1 MSFLKVINIQNPSA
15 PNVAMSF
22 NTVGNVGIGSANP
35 AFTLDVAGAV
45 RSTSNVVTVNA
56 VLSGALYWSDGSS
69 MTSAGNGFSVFD
81 YTGDGVTTS
90 FSTGN
95 YQGVTIGTNVY
106 IQGVYQRKNQYSWV
120 GSNIIFTTPPPP
132 GTAIEI
138 VLVNNV
144 NSMSVPAN
152 GSVAPVALSSG
163 GPSWDP
169 QGNVTVGSNLVV
181 GGSGGSW
188 IAGKLGIGTSAAGTW
203 TTTTSS
209 NIVVWGNV
217 VIANTATTGS
227 GVIFPDGTRQTTA
240 AAVFLSSGVAGT
252 IQFAGASNSFTGDG
266 SNFFWDN
273 SNKRLGIGTAL
284 PIGNISIVN
293 PLNTGTASDN
303 ASLYVSAPNRSAY
316 LQLDA
321 LTSGSVVWSKALT
334 EAGRIYYDNTSN
346 YMAFGVNG
354 TAYPASERMRITST
368 GNVGIGTTV
377 TTVYDG
383 QASGRPLVA
392 VAASSSTTAGAST
405 AALAVFNTDQTAENF
420 AQINFGGLTPNSTN
434 LYSSAII
441 AASVGPRV
449 SGQYP
454 TGNLIFMTSTTIN
467 FAPTEKLRITSQGN
481 VGIGS
486 STPVQLL
493 DVAGNVN
500 VAGTVIMGSS
510 FLRNRI
516 INGGMQLWQR
526 GTTYSA
532 PVNANNTFIA
542 DRWAFVTVNPM
553 AAAQSASVP
562 TTAGSL
568 FPYSLQVQRP
578 FAGTSTSPI
587 YVYQTVESANMYDLA
602 GQTVTLSFWAKA
614 GANFSAAGSLLSVG
628 INTGTVA
635 DQGGSGAALGSWLG
649 AASPL
654 ATTQAITTTW
664 TRYTFTA
671 TLASNVLELA
681 TVFYFTPSGTA
692 GADDSFYITGVQLEA
707 GSARTTF
714 ERRLYGQ
721 ELALCQRYYEK
732 SYDTTVNPG
741 SVTSTNAFSLIVS
754 SSLVRYPAFFKV
766 TKRIVNGTITFYSTT
781 GASGNIRNNSASSD
795 LAVTTVTGSNNG
807 YASSNGGTTN
817 NEYIGQWT
825 VDAEL

>member
-1 MSFLKVINIQNPSA
+1 ML
-15 PNVAMSF
+15 
-22 NTVGNVGIGSANP
+22 
-35 AFTLDVAGAV
+35 
-45 RSTSNVVTVNA
+45 
-56 VLSGALYWSDGSS
+56 
-69 MTSAGNGFSVFD
+69 
-81 YTGDGVTTS
+81 
-90 FSTGN
+90 
-95 YQGVTIGTNVY
+95 
-106 IQGVYQRKNQYSWV
+106 
-120 GSNIIFTTPPPP
+120 
-132 GTAIEI
+132 
-138 VLVNNV
+138 
-144 NSMSVPAN
+144 
-152 GSVAPVALSSG
+152 
-163 GPSWDP
+163 
-169 QGNVTVGSNLVV
+169 
-181 GGSGGSW
+181 
-188 IAGKLGIGTSAAGTW
+188 
-203 TTTTSS
+203 
-209 NIVVWGNV
+209 
-217 VIANTATTGS
+217 ANTANRS
-227 GVIFPDGTRQTTA
+227 GVIFPDGTSQTTSA
-240 AAVFLSSGVAGT
+240 SSYGPSGT
-252 IQFAGASNSFTGDG
+252 IQTAGSGNAFIGDS

-273 SNKRLGIGTAL
+273 SNKRLGIGTNSPNYPLTVAINQNASTYL
-284 PIGNISIVN
+284 QVLN
-293 PLNTGTASDN
+293 LNTGASAQSVIQLAAGSTPSYVNHTLNPTAGYYQIINSGV
-303 ASLYVSAPNRSAY
+303 ATLY
-316 LQLDA
+316 LDFDTQYMRNTA
-321 LTSGSVVWSKALT
+321 GVVRVTLNS
-334 EAGRIYYDNTSN
+334 S
-346 YMAFGVNG
+346 
-354 TAYPASERMRITST
+354 

-392 VAASSSTTAGAST
+392 AAASPSTTAGAST

-500 VAGTVIMGSS
+500 VSGTVIMGSS

-516 INGGMQLWQR
+516 INGGMQAWQR
-526 GTTYSA
+526 GTSYSA
-532 PVNANNTFIA
+532 PVAANNTFIA
-542 DRWAFVTVNPM
+542 DRWAFYTVNPM

-568 FPYSLQVQRP
+568 FQYSLQVQRP
-578 FAGTSTSPI
+578 FSATSTSPI
-587 YVYQTVESANMYDLA
+587 YVYQTVESCNIYDLA

-628 INTGTVA
+628 INTGTVS
-635 DQGGSGAALGSWLG
+635 DQGTSSAVLGGWTG

-681 TVFYFTPSGTA
+681 TLFYFTPSGTA

-714 ERRLYGQ
+714 ERKLYGQ
-721 ELALCQRYYEK
+721 ELLLCQRYYYRHTSSG
-732 SYDTTVNPG
+732 SYTQFGVG
-741 SVTSTNAFSLIVS
+741 VCA
-754 SSLVRYPAFFKV
+754 
-766 TKRIVNGTITFYSTT
+766 STT
-781 GASGNIRNNSASSD
+781 TILVNVPLPITMRVPPTAIDYAAVGNFVVFDGAANTTLTGISLSYVGQNSAGVTGTVASGLTQTRPAMLEANGASTA
-795 LAVTTVTGSNNG
+795 
-807 YASSNGGTTN
+807 
-817 NEYIGQWT
+817 YIGFT
-825 VDAEL
+825 AEL